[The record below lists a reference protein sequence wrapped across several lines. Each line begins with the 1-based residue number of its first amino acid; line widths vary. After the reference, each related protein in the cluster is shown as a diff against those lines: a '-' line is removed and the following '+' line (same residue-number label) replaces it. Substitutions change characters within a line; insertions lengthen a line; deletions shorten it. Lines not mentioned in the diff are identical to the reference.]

1 LLDSAVVKLFE
12 SALNGHDNISG
23 LVCLSLVESALTI
36 SEDALLHV
44 ATFVVTLIQNEFCAL
59 QLLFV
64 VALGLHPHE
73 VTASNLGSFGSRASL
88 LEAVF
93 AIDVVN
99 CFVLIV
105 GENVMSFADLGKS
118 QGIDLTVGWVTTRVI
133 SGHEGLELRVDLF
146 LGGTARQFQ
155 NLVVVFDS
163 DLVGHFN

>member
-1 LLDSAVVKLFE
+1 M
-12 SALNGHDNISG
+12 
-23 LVCLSLVESALTI
+23 
-36 SEDALLHV
+36 
-44 ATFVVTLIQNEFCAL
+44 
-59 QLLFV
+59 
-64 VALGLHPHE
+64 
-73 VTASNLGSFGSRASL
+73 

-105 GENVMSFADLGKS
+105 GENVVSFADLGKS